1 MLPYFEFLVPTQSSF
16 LRFFFLMFFLTSF
29 SVALENTTGPAQK
42 QSAEHVRQVVI
53 RGNTILKRS
62 EYLSALGVKTKAWYA
77 FWKDENQSISDHDAV
92 HAEDRLRDFLDSKG
106 FYDAKIRLRK
116 TPSKLIVTVHEG
128 KPVRVS
134 RISIEGDFN
143 LSHLVTFKKG
153 SRFEAEQF
161 IAIKRAIKEALMKA
175 GYCNDHLETKAY
187 VDLATQGVAVKY
199 RVEKGALCH
208 FGKTRIVGKPANI
221 DEAVILSRL
230 RYREGDIFNTEKI
243 TETFDALNS
252 LDAFGSGTVAPQERE
267 DDASPS
273 STVAMDVDLAPKKK
287 RNLFKGGIGYDTL
300 MGARFQLY
308 YERRNFM
315 GNARKL
321 TGTLQY
327 ARKSQLAEVTYFSPA
342 VLKLGSDYL
351 DFYDKLGYS
360 HNRYAAYTADKA
372 YFDLALKYERDALK
386 ATAGLGFEH
395 IRIAQTGHEALPGL
409 IPGNFLMLYP
419 YFHLVWDQ
427 RDSKIN
433 PKNGYYLSAYSE
445 YGLGFRKE
453 NSRYLKLLF
462 EGRYIKSFGDL
473 TLATVAKAG
482 FIDTAY
488 GQLPA
493 SKLFYAGGAYSNRAY
508 GERQIGTVLSPVAS
522 SALGGKT
529 WLNLSLEANYP
540 IDDKLDGAIFFDR
553 TMISDKEYDFKGKRI
568 DSVGVGLRY
577 LTPIGPVKAD
587 VGVNIHDWHQYGF
600 SFQIGQSF

>member
-1 MLPYFEFLVPTQSSF
+1 
-16 LRFFFLMFFLTSF
+16 
-29 SVALENTTGPAQK
+29 
-42 QSAEHVRQVVI
+42 
-53 RGNTILKRS
+53 
-62 EYLSALGVKTKAWYA
+62 
-77 FWKDENQSISDHDAV
+77 
-92 HAEDRLRDFLDSKG
+92 
-106 FYDAKIRLRK
+106 
-116 TPSKLIVTVHEG
+116 
-128 KPVRVS
+128 
-134 RISIEGDFN
+134 
-143 LSHLVTFKKG
+143 
-153 SRFEAEQF
+153 
-161 IAIKRAIKEALMKA
+161 
-175 GYCNDHLETKAY
+175 
-187 VDLATQGVAVKY
+187 
-199 RVEKGALCH
+199 
-208 FGKTRIVGKPANI
+208 
-221 DEAVILSRL
+221 
-230 RYREGDIFNTEKI
+230 
-243 TETFDALNS
+243 
-252 LDAFGSGTVAPQERE
+252 
-267 DDASPS
+267 
-273 STVAMDVDLAPKKK
+273 MDVDLAPKKK
-287 RNLFKGGIGYDTL
+287 LNLFKGGVGYDTL

-321 TGTLQY
+321 TGMLQY
-327 ARKSQLAEVTYFSPA
+327 ARKSQLAEVNYFSPA
-342 VLKLGSDYL
+342 VLKLGSNYL
-351 DFYDKLGYS
+351 DFYDKLGYR
-360 HNRYAAYTADKA
+360 HNAYQAYTADKA

-386 ATAGLGFEH
+386 ATVGLGFEA

-419 YFHLVWDQ
+419 YLQLVLDQ

-445 YGLGFRKE
+445 YGLGFKKE

-540 IDDKLDGAIFFDR
+540 IYDKLDGAIFFDS

-577 LTPIGPVKAD
+577 LTPIGPIKVD
-587 VGVNIHDWHQYGF
+587 VGVNIHDRHQYGF